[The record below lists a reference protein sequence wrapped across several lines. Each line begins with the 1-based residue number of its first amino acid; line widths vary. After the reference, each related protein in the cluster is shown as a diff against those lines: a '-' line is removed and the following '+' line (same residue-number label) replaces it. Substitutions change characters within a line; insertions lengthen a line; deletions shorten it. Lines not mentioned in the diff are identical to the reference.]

1 MYGKAKSKPRVF
13 HCGELVYFWG
23 KTRRLQKTDT
33 FRAHFDAYLKSQI
46 RIKEPAQL
54 YEPMSYILG
63 LGGKRLR
70 PVLTLFAT
78 DALGGDYHKALPAAM
93 ALELFHN
100 FSLVHDDIMDEAPLR
115 RGHPTVHKKW
125 DINTGILSGDAM
137 LICSYRLFEGYEPVL
152 FKDLLQLFS
161 KTALEV
167 CEGQQMDV
175 DFENLESV
183 SMEQYFHMIRSKTA
197 VLLGAC
203 MKAGALVAGSAAP
216 VQEAAYDFGCYLGT
230 AFQLQDDYLDAFGDP
245 LSFGKQPGGDIIANK
260 KTFLYIKSHE
270 LADAAGVKELEH
282 LFSIRPQ
289 DPDAKIRAVKDIY
302 ESSGARLAAREEIA
316 RFTTLAFTRLNAMSL
331 DATTDAGFRAF
342 GETLTDRNT

>member
-1 MYGKAKSKPRVF
+1 MQ
-13 HCGELVYFWG
+13 
-23 KTRRLQKTDT
+23 TTDT
-33 FRAHFDAYLKSQI
+33 YRAHFNAYLEKQI
-46 RIKEPAQL
+46 GIREPVQL
-54 YEPMSYILG
+54 YEPMSYILD

-78 DALGGDYHKALPAAM
+78 EALGGDYRKALPAAM

-100 FSLVHDDIMDEAPLR
+100 FSLVHDDIMDGAPLR
-115 RGHPTVHKKW
+115 RGQPTVHKKW
-125 DINTGILSGDAM
+125 DVNTGILSGDAM

-152 FKDLLQLFS
+152 FKELLQLFS

-167 CEGQQMDV
+167 CEGQQYDV

-183 SMEQYFHMIRSKTA
+183 SLEQYFHMIRSKTA

-203 MKAGALVAGSAAP
+203 MKAGALIAGTAPP

-245 LSFGKQPGGDIIANK
+245 ASFGKQPGGDIIENK
-260 KTFLYIKSHE
+260 KTFLYIKAHE
-270 LADAAGVKELEH
+270 LADSAGVKELEH

-289 DPDAKIRAVKDIY
+289 DPNAKIRAVKDIY
-302 ESSGARLAAREEIA
+302 ESSGAKLATREEID
-316 RFTTLAFTRLNAMSL
+316 RYTTMAFGRLKEMSL
-331 DATTDAGFRAF
+331 DATAEAGFRDL
-342 GETLTDRNT
+342 GETLTERNT